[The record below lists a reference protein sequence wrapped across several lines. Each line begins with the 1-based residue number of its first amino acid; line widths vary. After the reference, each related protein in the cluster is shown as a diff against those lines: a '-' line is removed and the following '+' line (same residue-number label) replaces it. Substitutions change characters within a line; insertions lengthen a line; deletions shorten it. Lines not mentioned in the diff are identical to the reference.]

1 MNLSFSL
8 SASFPGKTAR
18 SLVIALVVLQQG
30 ACASHHPPRTH
41 ASPDSIAVI
50 GVTARE
56 SLGAGINRNMLNRDL
71 TTLLEESARYTV
83 VPASRVK
90 AGMNGESARGSESYT
105 ELLQNYERTGRIE
118 PRDMQRLLSARLPA
132 EMAVIA
138 RVESDEVGQVRDE
151 TEAVENRNASWVTDR
166 QRITRLRDR
175 TTEMSAMMINLST
188 GAIVWHRQYRV
199 SPINR
204 SSYVQYYGSSFSA
217 SLAASLANTMV
228 NGVRV
233 PEGPPAPGL
242 QPNVRSLLREIVR
255 NLPDY

>member
-8 SASFPGKTAR
+8 NNCIPGKTAR
-18 SLVIALVVLQQG
+18 SLVVALVVLQQG
-30 ACASHHPPRTH
+30 ACASHSPSRNN
-41 ASPDSIAVI
+41 ASLDSIAVI

-56 SLGAGINRNMLNRDL
+56 SLGAGINRKLLNRDL
-71 TTLLEESARYTV
+71 SVLLEASAKYTV
-83 VPASRVK
+83 IPASRVK
-90 AGMNGESARGSESYT
+90 AGMNGESNRGSENYT
-105 ELLQNYERTGRIE
+105 ELLRNYERTGRIE
-118 PRDMQRLLSARLPA
+118 PRDMQRLLAARLPA
-132 EMAVIA
+132 AMAVIA
-138 RVESDEVGQVRDE
+138 RVESDEVGQLRDE

-175 TTEMSAMMINLST
+175 TTEMSAMMINLNT

-199 SPINR
+199 SPVNK
-204 SSYVQYYGSSFSA
+204 SSYVQYFGSSFSA

-242 QPNVRSLLREIVR
+242 QPSIRSLLREIVR